1 MTDNPHTYR
10 EDELE
15 RFEPIARRIFD
26 AAIAERRCGELL
38 LSLFD
43 GAGVTVN
50 HKTGRLVIAW
60 PPTVERADRGN
71 L

>member
-1 MTDNPHTYR
+1 MTSDNPTYEGPAR
-10 EDELE
+10 FTTGELE

-43 GAGVTVN
+43 GAGASVAVS
-50 HKTGRLVIAW
+50 GELVITW
-60 PPTVERADRGN
+60 PPFE
-71 L
+71 